1 MKRNAAK
8 AGKRKAGD
16 LLVKAARSDRAT
28 RVTGGGLAS
37 SEVMCQNNLRP
48 AAKVTDGTS
57 NTIMFGE
64 RL

>member
-1 MKRNAAK
+1 MRRNAAK
-8 AGKRKAGD
+8 AGTRKVGD
-16 LLVKAARSDRAT
+16 LPVKAARSDRTT
-28 RVTGGGLAS
+28 RVTGGGLAA

-48 AAKVTDGTS
+48 AARVTDGTS

>member
-16 LLVKAARSDRAT
+16 LPVKAARSDRTA

-37 SEVMCQNNLRP
+37 SEVMCQNNLRQV
-48 AAKVTDGTS
+48 AKVTDGTS

-64 RL
+64 RR

>member
-8 AGKRKAGD
+8 A
-16 LLVKAARSDRAT
+16 
-28 RVTGGGLAS
+28 
-37 SEVMCQNNLRP
+37 VMCQNNLRP

-64 RL
+64 RR